1 MQKVKA
7 TINNGRT
14 IKELIY
20 NAAQQFP
27 NNNAFRYKVN
37 GVNSE
42 ITSVTYMQLIAD
54 MEALGTSMRARG
66 LEGVRIGIIGENCFP
81 WYLCHLAA
89 VCGGNISVPFDKG
102 LTAVE
107 LQTCVRRSEVRVV
120 FYDTKLQ
127 KLVDEIKEN
136 ISADVEFLPMTGA
149 ESVIP
154 GMIEEG
160 KRLLSEGDN
169 RFLDTEIKEE
179 DIAVFLFTSGTTND
193 SKIVMLSHANLSS
206 NVRDMHQMKMFFPND
221 VNMAFLP
228 LHHSFGLGGVM
239 VFLAAGA
246 DNVFCDGLK
255 YVQKNFTE
263 YGVSVF
269 VGVPLIVENLYNKV
283 MKQVEK
289 QGKTKTVEKGL
300 KISNTLRKFGI
311 DVRRK
316 LFAEI
321 IDKLGGSL
329 RLIICGAAALDPKV
343 GKGLNDFGIATIQG
357 YGLTETSPVL
367 SAEHPNDLCAGSVG
381 KPMVSVEIKIDEPD
395 ENGIGEIIAKAPNVM
410 VGYYNQP
417 KETAEAIQDGWFH
430 TGDLGKIDKDGNIW
444 ITGRLK
450 NVIVLKNGKNV
461 FPEEIEEHIAKI
473 PYVAEC
479 MMFTREKHNEL
490 VLWCKMVYDK
500 ASADADGL
508 DKEQVAAIIA
518 EGMAKINADL
528 PSFKYVNHF
537 ILTDEPMIKTTTQK
551 IKRRFEI
558 ANIDKNWDE
567 SEGYTVK
574 K

>member
-1 MQKVKA
+1 MQKVNA
-7 TINNGRT
+7 TINTGRT
-14 IKELIY
+14 LRELIY
-20 NAAQQFP
+20 NAAGMFP
-27 NNNAFRYKVN
+27 NNNAFRYKIS
-37 GVNSE
+37 GVNSP
-42 ITSVTYMQLIAD
+42 ITSVTYTQLIAD
-54 MEALGTSMRARG
+54 MEALGTSMKERG
-66 LEGVRIGIIGENCFP
+66 YEGARIGIIGENCFP

-107 LQTCVRRSEVRVV
+107 LETCVTRSEVKVV
-120 FYDTKLQ
+120 FYDVKLN
-127 KLVDEIKEN
+127 KLIDEIKTKV
-136 ISADVEFLPMTGA
+136 SADIEFLPMTGA

-154 GMIEEG
+154 AMIEEG
-160 KRLLSEGDN
+160 KKLLAEGDT
-169 RFLDTEIKEE
+169 RFKDVVIDEK

-193 SKIVMLSHANLSS
+193 SKIVMLSHENLSS
-206 NVRDMHQMKMFFPND
+206 NVRDMHLMKMFFPND

-269 VGVPLIVENLYNKV
+269 VGVPLIVENLFNKV

-289 QGKTKTVEKGL
+289 QGKTKTVETGL
-300 KISNTLRKFGI
+300 KISNLLRKFGI
-311 DVRRK
+311 DIRRK
-316 LFAEI
+316 IFAEI

-343 GKGLNDFGIATIQG
+343 GKGLNDFGISTIQG

-381 KPMVSVEIKIDEPD
+381 KPMVSVEMKIDEPD

-417 KETAEAIQDGWFH
+417 EETAEAIRDGWFH
-430 TGDLGKIDKDGNIW
+430 TGDLGRMDKDGNFW

-461 FPEEIEEHIAKI
+461 FPEEIEEHIGRI
-473 PYVAEC
+473 PYVTEC

-500 ASADADGL
+500 AAADADGL
-508 DKEQVAAIIA
+508 SKDRVAEIVS
-518 EGMAKINADL
+518 EGMAAINTTL

-537 ILTDEPMIKTTTQK
+537 ILTDEPMIMTTSMK
-551 IKRRFEI
+551 VKRRLEI
-558 ANIDKNWDE
+558 AKIDKEWDE
-567 SEGYTVK
+567 AAGYTVK

>member
-7 TINNGRT
+7 HINKGKT

-20 NAAQQFP
+20 NAAKDFP
-27 NNNAFRYKVN
+27 DNNAFRYKVN
-37 GVNSE
+37 GV
-42 ITSVTYMQLIAD
+42 ITSETYSQLIHD
-54 MEALGTSMRARG
+54 MECLGTSYRKRG
-66 LEGVRIGIIGENCFP
+66 FQGKRIGIIGENCFP
-81 WYLCHLAA
+81 WYLCYLAA
-89 VCGGNISVPFDKG
+89 VCGGNTAVPFDKG

-107 LQTCVRRSEVRVV
+107 LETCVNRSEVKIV
-120 FYDTKLQ
+120 FYDSKISA
-127 KLVDEIKEN
+127 LVDEIKAKVSDE
-136 ISADVEFLPMTGA
+136 IQFLPMTG
-149 ESVIP
+149 EQSVVP
-154 GMIEEG
+154 SMIEEG
-160 KRLLSEGDN
+160 EKLMSEGDLSY
-169 RFLDTEIKEE
+169 RDVVVKEE

-193 SKIVMLSHANLSS
+193 SKIVMLSHDNLAS
-206 NVRDMHQMKMFFPND
+206 NVRDMHEMEMFFPND

-283 MKQVEK
+283 MKQIEK
-289 QGKTKTVEKGL
+289 QGKMKTVNTGL
-300 KISNTLRKFGI
+300 KISNGLRKIGI

-316 LFAEI
+316 IFAEI

-329 RLIICGAAALDPKV
+329 RLIICGAAALDPAV
-343 GKGLNDFGIATIQG
+343 AKGLNDFGISTIQG

-367 SAEHPNDLCAGSVG
+367 CAERPDNLCAGSVG
-381 KPMVSVEIKIDEPD
+381 TPMPSVEIRIVDKD

-410 VGYYNQP
+410 VGYYMQP
-417 KETAEAIQDGWFH
+417 EETAEAIQDGWFH
-430 TGDLGKIDKDGNIW
+430 TGDLGRIDNKGNLW

-461 FPEEIEEHIAKI
+461 FPEEIEELIAKI

-490 VLWCKMVYDK
+490 VLWVKITYDK
-500 ASADADGL
+500 AAADADGL
-508 DKEQVAAIIA
+508 SKEQVAEIIA
-518 EGMAKINADL
+518 DGLNGVNEIMPK
-528 PSFKYVNHF
+528 FKNVNHF

-551 IKRRFEI
+551 IKRRMEMVK
-558 ANIDKNWDE
+558 IDADWDE
-567 SEGYTVK
+567 AKGYVAAAK